1 VPSLKARGE
10 IVGHVLDERAEPI
23 QYAAIIL
30 VGTRTGAMSGERGEF
45 KLLGIA
51 PGAYD
56 INVMMLGHHTQYL
69 RIEVKPSNRTRVT
82 VRMKYNFRRRTGP

>member
-10 IVGHVLDERAEPI
+10 IVGHVLDERGEPI

-56 INVMMLGHHTQYL
+56 INVMVDRRPNWPLL
-69 RIEVKPSNRTRVT
+69 PSARRVG
-82 VRMKYNFRRRTGP
+82 R